1 MNPDEI
7 LRIVDQIHLDRY
19 IDKETVFIGIEQ
31 ALAVAARK
39 HGNETAKIVVH
50 IDRQTGEISA
60 FRDDIPV
67 SPEEISGRIGAQTAK
82 QVIIQKMREAEQDR
96 TYNSYIE
103 QLNELVTGI
112 VHRNDGATTTVELD
126 GVEAILPRAEKI
138 PGESFR
144 PGDRVRAVIVE
155 VKKSGT
161 KVKVILSRSR
171 PVFLQRLFE
180 QEVPEIKDGV
190 IEIKEISREAGF
202 RSKVAVACSD
212 PRIDSV
218 GACIGMR
225 RSRIRNITEELG
237 NERIDVVGWDE
248 ELVDFIPRA
257 LAPAVVDEVIL
268 CSMLGRAIVLV
279 QRDQRSLAIGKR
291 GQNVRLASRLC
302 GWDIEIMTRDEVDN
316 LLSQAVEN
324 FLKVKGVS
332 PELAESLVG
341 AGFFSF
347 DDFSIIE
354 PSDLKA
360 MGNLTDDEV
369 DAILAQV
376 EEFVIQEEE
385 KQQNQQDQEDDT
397 DLTDRQVAD
406 TSAGQPDTVKSSP
419 AAEVQPEKKIADSAT
434 NELVKQDVSDQD
446 PSTASTDDKAAES
459 DSSATTD
466 VETK

>member
-19 IDKETVFIGIEQ
+19 IDKEIVFVGIEQ

-82 QVIIQKMREAEQDR
+82 QVIIQKMREAEQDM
-96 TYNSYIE
+96 TYNSYVK
-103 QLNELVTGI
+103 QLDQLVGGI

-126 GVEAILPRAEKI
+126 GVEAILPRTEKI
-138 PGESFR
+138 PGDSFH
-144 PGDRVRAVIVE
+144 PGERVGAVIVE

-161 KVKVILSRSR
+161 KVKVILSRTR
-171 PVFLQRLFE
+171 PLFLQRLFE
-180 QEVPEIKDGV
+180 QEVPEIAEGV
-190 IEIKEISREAGF
+190 IEIKGIAREAGH

-225 RSRIRNITEELG
+225 RSRIRNITDELG
-237 NERIDVVGWDE
+237 GERIDVVGWDSNL
-248 ELVDFIPRA
+248 LVFIPRS
-257 LAPAVVDEVIL
+257 LAPAVIDEVIL
-268 CSMLGRAIVLV
+268 SSMLGRAIVLV

-291 GQNVRLASRLC
+291 GQNVRLASKLC
-302 GWDIEIMTRDEVDN
+302 GWDIEIMTRDELDD
-316 LLSQAVEN
+316 LLAKAMDD
-324 FLKVKGVS
+324 FLKVDGVTS
-332 PELAESLVG
+332 ELADRLVG

-354 PSDLKA
+354 PLDLKA
-360 MGNLTDDEV
+360 MGNLTDDQV
-369 DAILAQV
+369 DAMLAQV
-376 EEFVIQEEE
+376 DEFVKQEEE
-385 KQQNQQDQEDDT
+385 SQQNQSELDNDT
-397 DLTDRQVAD
+397 DLTDRQITE
-406 TSAGQPDTVKSSP
+406 TSAEASVGRPSSVECTP
-419 AAEVQPEKKIADSAT
+419 VAEVQPEQKNANSAT

-446 PSTASTDDKAAES
+446 PSTASTDDK
-459 DSSATTD
+459 
-466 VETK
+466 